1 MALAETL
8 SLQPHRNP
16 TPTTNFFVH
25 RHRSPVNL
33 SIIFSSSRLVLATL
47 IFTSFYLN
55 HMIVYGW
62 IVRRGFGV
70 GRSFSISTMRQ
81 LQSTPPLTTT
91 PPGGHHRSFSRLQRR
106 IRKISRPQWFQKQSR
121 IFSSSLDSSGN
132 SGESGQDLYSLKL
145 IIPEADDM
153 DDLGAL
159 LAVMSNPPDAIVLD
173 GDLGAGKTSLSRGF
187 ILCKLGLDSNND
199 GESSSSAMRVTSPTY
214 LLSNTYRYQDQADGD
229 HEVKE

>member
-8 SLQPHRNP
+8 LLRRHKNP
-16 TPTTNFFVH
+16 TPATTNFFVH
-25 RHRSPVNL
+25 HHCSPVNL
-33 SIIFSSSRLVLATL
+33 SIIISSSRLFLATL
-47 IFTSFYLN
+47 IVASFCLN
-55 HMIVYGW
+55 NMVVYGW
-62 IVRRGFGV
+62 IVGRGFGV

-81 LQSTPPLTTT
+81 LKSTPPWTH
-91 PPGGHHRSFSRLQRR
+91 GGHHRSFSRLQRR
-106 IRKISRPQWFQKQSR
+106 IRKISRHQWFQQESR
-121 IFSSSLDSSGN
+121 LFSSSSDSSRN
-132 SGESGQDLYSLKL
+132 SSESGQDLYSLKL